1 MHNGSRGNAQPTP
14 EATIGAARA
23 AHNRANSHGIR
34 ISHARRGRT
43 VLQLDN
49 VPGTARQHEPVPCHA
64 TCNRGGGGYRFATAG
79 MHMRSESRRRPPTC
93 RAEQL
98 PSTLSHLCWATAC
111 LSSSFPEPP
120 LNGVL
125 RSLPDPSLP
134 RLCRRPCRPL
144 EPGIELL
151 VLPQRQ
157 PPWIAIS
164 QPLHVRLLR
173 LPVQHLQP

>member
-1 MHNGSRGNAQPTP
+1 MHSQTQKQPSGLRAQPTTERTLMAYGFRTRE
-14 EATIGAARA
+14 EAGLCCSWTTYLA
-23 AHNRANSHGIR
+23 
-34 ISHARRGRT
+34 
-43 VLQLDN
+43 LQ
-49 VPGTARQHEPVPCHA
+49 RQHEPVPCHA
-64 TCNRGGGGYRFATAG
+64 TCNRGGGYRFATAG

-120 LNGVL
+120 INGVL
-125 RSLPDPSLP
+125 RFLPDPSLP
-134 RLCRRPCRPL
+134 RLCRPCRPL

-164 QPLHVRLLR
+164 QPLHVRLLLRER
-173 LPVQHLQP
+173 LHVRHLQP